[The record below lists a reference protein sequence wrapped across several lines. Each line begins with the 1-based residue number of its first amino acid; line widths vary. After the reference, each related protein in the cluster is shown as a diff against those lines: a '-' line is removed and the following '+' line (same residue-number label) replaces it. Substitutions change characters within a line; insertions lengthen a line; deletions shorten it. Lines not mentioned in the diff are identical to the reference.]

1 RNQPDS
7 RRDQESGLDA
17 DRRRRESGRPEGRLV
32 ITEGLIL
39 ITAQAAD
46 PEVNEVWS
54 GWGSVLFTLVV
65 LTLVTFAICFGIWQ
79 YLKTRRATLESRA
92 DIAREEAY
100 RRLAEEATSVQN
112 RTAAELHQ

>member
-1 RNQPDS
+1 
-7 RRDQESGLDA
+7 
-17 DRRRRESGRPEGRLV
+17 V
-32 ITEGLIL
+32 ITDGLIL

-112 RTAAELHQ
+112 RTAAELHQLTEGMADLRVRVATIERVLREVE

>member
-1 RNQPDS
+1 M
-7 RRDQESGLDA
+7 
-17 DRRRRESGRPEGRLV
+17 
-32 ITEGLIL
+32 ITDGLIL

-92 DIAREEAY
+92 EIAREEAY

-112 RTAAELHQ
+112 RTAAELHQLTEGMADLRVRVATIERVLREVE

>member
-1 RNQPDS
+1 M
-7 RRDQESGLDA
+7 
-17 DRRRRESGRPEGRLV
+17 
-32 ITEGLIL
+32 ITDGLIL

-92 DIAREEAY
+92 EIAREEAY
-100 RRLAEEATSVQN
+100 RRLAEESTSVQN
-112 RTAAELHQ
+112 RTAAELHQLTEGMADLRVRVATIERVLREVE